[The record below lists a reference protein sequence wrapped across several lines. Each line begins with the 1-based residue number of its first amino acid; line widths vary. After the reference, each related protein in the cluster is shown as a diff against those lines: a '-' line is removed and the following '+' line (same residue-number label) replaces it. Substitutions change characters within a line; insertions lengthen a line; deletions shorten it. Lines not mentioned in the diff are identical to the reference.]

1 MCHISPFCVHNQEEA
16 ARVFKYNLVKN
27 EMWSDNKDQFEML
40 ILGILD
46 TQTGNIISSAPEQ
59 TGDVVTIHPD
69 LLFKGIDILS

>member
-1 MCHISPFCVHNQEEA
+1 
-16 ARVFKYNLVKN
+16 
-27 EMWSDNKDQFEML
+27 MWSDNKDQFEML